1 MSLIETLQNADAL
14 AQGGFVAAV
23 GLVGVFI
30 VLVLFF
36 FSIKLLQKLERKET
50 K

>member
-1 MSLIETLQNADAL
+1 MIEQLQNSGIM

-23 GLVGVFI
+23 GLLGVFL

-36 FSIKLLQKLERKET
+36 FSIKLLQKIDRK
-50 K
+50 